1 MKLIKINIIYKIN
14 RIIFASSVYKN
25 TIYKNSLCVGLL
37 PPFLPIL
44 SIPKETSNKKNT
56 FIFTVG
62 FLLMDTS
69 IRWIPQSNRH
79 LQLVPTIL
87 YSLYLTLYK
96 GAKIQ
101 WSWTIMGLYVLGQVV
116 QRPIIILAPTWN

>member
-1 MKLIKINIIYKIN
+1 MKLIKINIIYKID

-37 PPFLPIL
+37 PSFLSIL
-44 SIPKETSNKKNT
+44 SIPKETSNKNNT

-69 IRWIPQSNRH
+69 IRWIPQ
-79 LQLVPTIL
+79 
-87 YSLYLTLYK
+87 
-96 GAKIQ
+96 
-101 WSWTIMGLYVLGQVV
+101 
-116 QRPIIILAPTWN
+116 